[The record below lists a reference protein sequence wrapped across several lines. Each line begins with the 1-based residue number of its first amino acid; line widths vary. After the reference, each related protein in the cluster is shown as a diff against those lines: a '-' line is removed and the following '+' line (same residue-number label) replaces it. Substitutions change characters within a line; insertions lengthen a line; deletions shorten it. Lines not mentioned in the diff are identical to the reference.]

1 MFNTNDKDLSQ
12 APEIREES
20 LGKIERLLKVIKA
33 GMLTTINSKQ
43 ELCSRPM
50 ILQQFDLQAGE
61 LWFFTG
67 RQTGKVFDIEKDSR
81 VNIAFASP
89 GSSSFVSVYGAAE
102 IVDDK
107 QKEKELWNPAL
118 LAWFPEGL
126 KDPNLVLL
134 CVKINSVEY
143 WDSSSTFVQIVGFTK
158 ALLTGETYKP
168 SLSEHGR
175 VNLNM

>member
-1 MFNTNDKDLSQ
+1 MFKTDYKDTDSTSKRGENLN
-12 APEIREES
+12 
-20 LGKIERLLKVIKA
+20 KVERLLKVIKA

-43 ELCSRPM
+43 QLCSRPM
-50 ILQQFDLQAGE
+50 MLQKFDLQAGD

-67 RQTGKVFDIEKDSR
+67 KQTGKVFDIEKDAR

-89 GSSSFVSVYGAAE
+89 GSSSFVSVYGEAE

-107 QKEKELWNPAL
+107 ELEKELWAPAL

-134 CVKINSVEY
+134 RIKINTVEY

-158 ALLTGETYKP
+158 ALLTGETYKASP
-168 SLSEHGR
+168 SEHGHIHMD
-175 VNLNM
+175 LT